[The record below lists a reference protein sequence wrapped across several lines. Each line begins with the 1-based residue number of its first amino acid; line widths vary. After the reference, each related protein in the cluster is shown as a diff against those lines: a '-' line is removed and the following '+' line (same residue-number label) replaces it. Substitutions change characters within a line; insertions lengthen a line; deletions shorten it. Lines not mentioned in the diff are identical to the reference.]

1 MSADETGLLQAY
13 AFWKIGQI
21 ALWAGISS
29 FVLAGIMLL
38 LTAFGAMHLRRVDPA
53 VELLPDERQSLQSAT
68 A

>member
-1 MSADETGLLQAY
+1 VSADETGLLQAY

-38 LTAFGAMHLRRVDPA
+38 LTVFGGDAPA
-53 VELLPDERQSLQSAT
+53 PRGPGG
-68 A
+68 